1 MADPATTVT
10 FSADT
15 LHLLSLFS
23 QYKAVIY
30 VQLGIVIWEYLTTA
44 PWEWSVLLGRK
55 PFRKPMIIFFLARYS
70 MWLAIIPNLIQLR
83 TPASTSCRGVFDAL
97 TVGATLQVV
106 FGQLVFI
113 LRCLAIWEWAPWV
126 IGVFLVQLLP
136 YVAFSF
142 AIFQG
147 TKTGAAPDLTPGM
160 ISCQISNYGWTFLV
174 TYSLCIAVDL
184 TTAGLMTWKVLS
196 IRSTLRSSML
206 QLFLREGLAYS
217 ALGLL
222 PAVIALAFFGKNE
235 NAAVRGAGLTLC
247 SMLHAILGCRAFI
260 SLDSYAERLPTSLQ
274 VRVKNGEMLDPD
286 TLARIAF
293 HTGMPKAQ
301 GDEAAGAPGA
311 GGAGGDSAGAL
322 RGRYNEATSPGGGG
336 GTQGQGKMPWAIRLA
351 RLGQR
356 LSPEEKGAHLRS
368 AGSGPHDGQ
377 DGVEMAANAAS
388 IAPGAGLGRSGSF
401 FGGKEGGGGKTGGG
415 GGGGGVGAA
424 LGRSSTYT
432 LPSSTASGSQQ
443 ATPRFTNQPFAANAG
458 VPNLDGIIISEQQV
472 VEEEGDGSHSV
483 LHDDDDLLDD
493 DEHDL
498 RGMGSGTYLASPL
511 TSWEHTGPRLAYSTG
526 RGAEDEAGV
535 GSGGGRHAGGG
546 NGPGSTISYEE
557 TELKEDLRRS
567 P

>member
-1 MADPATTVT
+1 
-10 FSADT
+10 
-15 LHLLSLFS
+15 
-23 QYKAVIY
+23 
-30 VQLGIVIWEYLTTA
+30 
-44 PWEWSVLLGRK
+44 
-55 PFRKPMIIFFLARYS
+55 
-70 MWLAIIPNLIQLR
+70 
-83 TPASTSCRGVFDAL
+83 
-97 TVGATLQVV
+97 
-106 FGQLVFI
+106 
-113 LRCLAIWEWAPWV
+113 
-126 IGVFLVQLLP
+126 
-136 YVAFSF
+136 
-142 AIFQG
+142 
-147 TKTGAAPDLTPGM
+147 M
-160 ISCQISNYGWTFLV
+160 ISCQISDYGWTFLV
-174 TYSLCIAVDL
+174 TYLLCIAVDL

-196 IRSTLRSSML
+196 IRSTLRSSIL
-206 QLFLREGLAYS
+206 QLFLREGVAYS

-222 PAVIALAFFGKNE
+222 PAVIALAFFGKDE

-247 SMLHAILGCRAFI
+247 SMLHAILACRAFI
-260 SLDSYAERLPTSLQ
+260 SLDPYAERLPTSLQ
-274 VRVKNGEMLDPD
+274 VRVKNGEMLNPD

-311 GGAGGDSAGAL
+311 AGAGGTTKPLPPGA
-322 RGRYNEATSPGGGG
+322 A
-336 GTQGQGKMPWAIRLA
+336 A
-351 RLGQR
+351 R

-377 DGVEMAANAAS
+377 DGVEMAAGAAS

-401 FGGKEGGGGKTGGG
+401 FGGKEGVGAKTG

-472 VEEEGDGSHSV
+472 VEEEGDGSHSI
-483 LHDDDDLLDD
+483 LHDDDDLFDD

-498 RGMGSGTYLASPL
+498 RGMSSGTYLASPL
-511 TSWEHTGPRLAYSTG
+511 TSWDHTGPRLAYSTG
-526 RGAEDEAGV
+526 RAAEDEAGV
-535 GSGGGRHAGGG
+535 GSGGGGRHAGGG